1 VLKRWAMHGLD
12 ERTRALE
19 QRLAELAARGVDI
32 VDARQTYIDAA
43 VRPERIHAGAVIH
56 PGTRLCGAR
65 SFLGP
70 GAELGREGPVTAID
84 CVLGQGARLDGGY
97 ANGVVLL
104 RGASTG
110 SAGHLREGTL
120 LEEEASTAHAVGLK
134 HTILLSFV
142 TIGSLVNFCDALVAG
157 GTSRQDHSEIGSGY
171 IHFNFTPWG
180 SRGDKAT
187 PSLVGDVPRGVLLR
201 ERRVFLGGSGGMVG
215 PRLVG
220 FGALAGAGQVLRKDV
235 PEDRLVVQP
244 TRTVDQALVDG
255 TLDAAEPRAARNARY
270 LGELHALRA
279 WYTEV
284 RLRRAPETGPFA
296 HVRTVIQEAITTL
309 DLCIAE
315 REARLTAFMRER
327 KAEIPAMRP
336 TRAHPCPL
344 ALIPDEL
351 DHVEWVRGLD
361 EQRVTALTRWLSEIV
376 ADVVGI

>member
-1 VLKRWAMHGLD
+1 MMQGLA

-19 QRLAELAARGVDI
+19 QRLAALAARGVEI
-32 VDARQTYIDAA
+32 VDARQTYVDEA

-84 CVLGQGARLDGGY
+84 CVLGEGARLDGGY

-142 TIGSLVNFCDALVAG
+142 TVGSLVNFCDALVAG

-187 PSLVGDVPRGVLLR
+187 PSLVGDVQRGVLLR
-201 ERRVFLGGSGGMVG
+201 QRRVFLGGCGGMVG
-215 PRLVG
+215 PRQVG

-244 TRTVDQALVDG
+244 PRAVDQSLTGG

-284 RLRRAPETGPFA
+284 RLRRAPETGPQA
-296 HVRTVIQEAITTL
+296 HVRTVIQEAIATL
-309 DLCIAE
+309 DVCIAE
-315 REARLTAFMRER
+315 REARLAAFLRER
-327 KAEIPAMRP
+327 KAEVPLRRP

-344 ALIPDEL
+344 SLIPDEL
-351 DHVEWVRGLD
+351 DHIAWVRGLD
-361 EQRVTALTRWLSEIV
+361 EPRVAALSDWLSGIV
-376 ADVVGI
+376 ADVVDL